1 MKNYKKNILIS
12 FSIALLTLANLI
24 FNSVSLS
31 EQSVNTEITK
41 IVYNAITTPRFLFEL
56 LIALFTLVL
65 LHILL
70 ATFATLIITKF
81 AKVPFITLL
90 TWLIICSS
98 ILIGNSTLYPLS
110 SFSIGTN
117 IPDLLFPITLAIFLA
132 LLLLSIRNL
141 RNTYKITLLSILIL
155 FSFFEFESVN
165 NKVHNEPAE
174 HPNIIV
180 IGVDSLRPD
189 FISPALTP
197 FIWSQINKN
206 GKINNVTTPNAR
218 TFPSWFSILSGKLP
232 INTGAR
238 FNLTEEKALV
248 KTGMLQWVLKS
259 QGYTT
264 IYAQDERR
272 FNNIDQSYGFETI
285 IGPPANAAEFILA
298 NLANLPQMALASNV
312 SLINEIFPYIK
323 ANRAAYVTYEPSD
336 FNNNIKK
343 QISISSSPIFLAT
356 HFTLPHYPFKIR
368 VPLFLPNEQLNPDD
382 PYTYLY
388 KSMLREADLQV
399 SSLVNDLD
407 EAGYL
412 DNAIVIFLS
421 DHGESF
427 EHPSDG
433 PKNAIPESN
442 FITNSQGHGTNVLS
456 NSQFEVLLSIAT
468 FGKAKECDQ
477 IFTGNDDYNYSLI
490 DIKPSLMKC
499 LQLDNESD
507 GMSIDEVPPNRPVYS
522 ESSINPIVTSNKIID
537 ELQTIANGIYFYK
550 INSDGKLIVKPEI
563 YPKALESKQR
573 SIIKGDYKLATFPS
587 MMDDLIIVDL
597 KNNKWFPASH
607 FENKDIIKSMF
618 LALCL
623 QFKKDAINGVFKQ
636 CENPH
641 EFLKQIN
648 ID

>member
-12 FSIALLTLANLI
+12 FSIALLTLTNLI

-31 EQSVNTEITK
+31 EHSVNTEVTK
-41 IVYNAITTPRFLFEL
+41 IVYDAITTPRFLFEL
-56 LIALFTLVL
+56 LIAFLTLVL

-70 ATFATLIITKF
+70 ATFATLIINKF

-117 IPDLLFPITLAIFLA
+117 IPDLLFPITLAIFLT

-141 RNTYKITLLSILIL
+141 KNTYKITLLSILIL
-155 FSFFEFESVN
+155 FSFFEFESVD
-165 NKVHNEPAE
+165 NKDHKEPAE

-238 FNLTEEKALV
+238 FNLTEEKTLV
-248 KTGMLQWVLKS
+248 KTGTLQWVLKS

-272 FNNIDQSYGFETI
+272 FNNIDQSYSFETI

-298 NLANLPQMALASNV
+298 NLANLPQMALASNI

-336 FNNNIKK
+336 FNNKIKK

-499 LQLDNESD
+499 LQLDDESD
-507 GMSIDEVPPNRPVYS
+507 GMPIDEVPSNRPVYS